1 MQHRLAS
8 GLLNRLLRGAER
20 SREQPQTIRIAYVSP
35 VTTMAPIWIAS
46 ETGAYQREGLDARII
61 YIDAR
66 VAVAALVAGEVD
78 TIVISAP
85 SVIPPVLSGA
95 NIAFIAG
102 LHNKMIFSFH
112 AQPDIQSPAQL
123 RGKIVGSNRP
133 GTPADYGN
141 RVALTK
147 MGLKPTDVQL
157 LPLGSSGVMWQ
168 ALQTRQVAG
177 VTLAP
182 PYSFRADAEK
192 FSRLID
198 TYDRPY
204 QNTGVVVR
212 RDRIHPMADTWLRL
226 LRALRQANLRW
237 YEDPKLAMLGAEEVH
252 AAIRS
257 RSAPENLRFRT
268 NPPGFTKDL
277 KVSDAGLQGIL
288 DFLLRPFAP
297 RRQKLRRKL
306 LRYNHIGPA

>member
-1 MQHRLAS
+1 LIFSTVDVRS
-8 GLLNRLLRGAER
+8 AER
-20 SREQPQTIRIAYVSP
+20 GGDQPHTIRIAYVSP
-35 VTTMAPIWIAS
+35 VTTMAPIWIAT
-46 ETGAYQREGLDARII
+46 EIGAYQREGLDARIV
-61 YIDAR
+61 YIDAKI
-66 VAVAALVAGEVD
+66 AVAALVAGEVD
-78 TIVISAP
+78 AVVISAP

-123 RGKIVGSNRP
+123 RGKVVGTNRP

-147 MGLKPTDVQL
+147 MGLKPSDVQL
-157 LPLGSSGVMWQ
+157 MPLGSSGVMWQ
-168 ALQTRQVAG
+168 ALQSRQVAG

-182 PYSFRADAEK
+182 PYSFRADAER
-192 FSRLID
+192 FSRLVD

-212 RDRIHPMADTWLRL
+212 RDRIHSMTNTWLRL

-237 YEDPKLAMLGAEEVH
+237 YEDPKLAMFVLKKYTQQTDPDVLQKTYDFESH
-252 AAIRS
+252 
-257 RSAPENLRFRT
+257 
-268 NPPGFTKDL
+268 PPGFTRDL

-288 DFLLRPFAP
+288 DFLAATVRPEAGKAAP
-297 RRQKLRRKL
+297 KEFYDTTILDRLDK
-306 LRYNHIGPA
+306 